1 MAMATATTV
10 VVVLMLVVMSTTAIV
25 VFTTA
30 IVVSTATVVVV
41 ATTSAAV
48 TVTTTAT
55 CQVLHHVV
63 YLFLGS
69 FAVLQ
74 HSAFEIECLAS
85 QWVVEV
91 HLHLLF
97 ANLQHA
103 TVEALAL
110 LVLQGY
116 DGILIDVLVVEVSV
130 DAEHIAIEVEDV
142 FLVILA
148 IALLLAQG
156 ELEVL
161 TLLCGNHLLLELIEC
176 KTKTSEE

>member
-10 VVVLMLVVMSTTAIV
+10 VVVLMLVVVTASTVIV
-25 VFTTA
+25 STSTV
-30 IVVSTATVVVV
+30 IVSTATVVVV

-85 QWVVEV
+85 QWVIEV
-91 HLHLLF
+91 HLYLLF

-161 TLLCGNHLLLELIEC
+161 TLLCGNHLLLELIEGE
-176 KTKTSEE
+176 TKAGDE

>member
-48 TVTTTAT
+48 TMATATT

-63 YLFLGS
+63 YLLFGGLTI
-69 FAVLQ
+69 LQ

-91 HLHLLF
+91 HLYLLF
-97 ANLQHA
+97 GNLQHA
-103 TVEALAL
+103 TVEALTL
-110 LVLQGY
+110 LVLQRY
-116 DGILIDVLVVEVSV
+116 DGILVDMLVVEVSV
-130 DAEHIAIEVEDV
+130 DAEHIAIEVEDI

-161 TLLCGNHLLLELIEC
+161 TLLCGNHLLLKLIEC